1 MTDKIRVVIADD
13 HDLYRRGLVDFL
25 KTEGIVVLSEAADA
39 MQLLKQVDQ
48 FNPDVV
54 ITDLIMPGDGVKAI
68 KEMRKNGI
76 TRTIALSSF
85 ESEGLMLEAK
95 EAGALGF
102 IHKSTD
108 NADIIDAIKTVYR
121 YKEYYCK
128 SITIKMALRLAKI
141 NSNKPTRL
149 ILPSFSAEEVDI
161 IRMVCEGKLSKDIA
175 KEMYMGKRTVD
186 RMREKIIQKMGVKT
200 PPEMAIYAVKYSI
213 YIIPRDDFE

>member
-39 MQLLKQVDQ
+39 IQLLKQVDQ

-85 ESEGLMLEAK
+85 ESEGLMLQAK
-95 EAGALGF
+95 EAGTLGF
-102 IHKSTD
+102 IHKNTD
-108 NADIIDAIKTVYR
+108 NADIIDAINTVYR

-141 NSNKPTRL
+141 NNNKPTRL